1 MLKLGNIAS
10 LYKHTLPIR
19 DLKHLVKKTAPEN
32 QSFATRRRL
41 VDNRSQ
47 SVALSYK
54 ADVVFEAA
62 ERHSIRIK
70 FLKIIL
76 PLIATLIALLFCW
89 FTFFS
94 APSHGDLVIING
106 GDDNGKL
113 TMTQPKLEGYTSTN
127 QRYALSAQKAIQN
140 PSNTG
145 MIELQNISAILPLGG
160 RGEAHVSAEAGFYD
174 NINGRLN
181 LTKPFSVK
189 TSDGIVARLQN
200 ANINLATT
208 QLTTSDPVDIKR
220 GGQHLKAG
228 RLQISNKGQVL
239 SFHDGVRLVI
249 DNTISH

>member
-1 MLKLGNIAS
+1 M
-10 LYKHTLPIR
+10 
-19 DLKHLVKKTAPEN
+19 VKKTASEN
-32 QSFATRRRL
+32 QSVATARGF

-47 SVALSYK
+47 AVALAYK
-54 ADVVFEAA
+54 ANVVFEAA

-70 FLKIIL
+70 FLKFIL
-76 PLIATLIALLFCW
+76 PLIATLIALVFCW

-106 GDDNGKL
+106 SDADGML
-113 TMTQPKLEGYTSTN
+113 TMTQPKLEGYTSSN
-127 QRYALSAQKAIQN
+127 QRYALSAQKAIQD

-160 RGEAHVSAEAGFYD
+160 RGEAQVNAEAGFYD

-189 TSDGIVARLQN
+189 TSDGVVAKLQN
-200 ANINLATT
+200 ANVNLATS
-208 QLTTSDPVDIKR
+208 QLTTSDPVDINR

-228 RLQISNKGQVL
+228 SLQISNKGQVL
-239 SFHDGVRLVI
+239 LFHDGVSLVI
-249 DNTISH
+249 DNTMSH